1 MKIYLHM
8 VDSKYG
14 CMLPE
19 NKDVVQGLNKQKA
32 KSSILSVFSCIPT
45 SSSIKFN
52 LTKTFT
58 EHIVLSPRNSVSKD
72 WKRLGSTSTSSPAG
86 LQRPALSA
94 KSRQKLQAISRL
106 GIQEER
112 QAILFLTSKELWV
125 HHAHRLDR
133 NIQLEIAPG

>member
-1 MKIYLHM
+1 M
-8 VDSKYG
+8 VDSKCG
-14 CMLPE
+14 CMLSE
-19 NKDVVQGLNKQKA
+19 NKDVVQGLNEQKA
-32 KSSILSVFSCIPT
+32 KASILSVFSCIPT

-72 WKRLGSTSTSSPAG
+72 RKRLGSTSTSSPAG

-125 HHAHRLDR
+125 HQAHRLDR
-133 NIQLEIAPG
+133 NIQLKIAPG